1 MDNNNDKKKNN
12 RSGMI
17 FCLAVAVVMLLL
29 FSYMSR
35 QMENSTTQEISY
47 GQFLKLL
54 EEKQV
59 KTVVVQVDRD
69 RYLIEPIEQ
78 PFGDEYGYSI
88 SYYTGIIGEVP
99 LDLLE
104 ESGAVYYR
112 EVVDSSTTIVDIL
125 IAWILPLVL
134 IYGVMWFLFRTITR
148 NSGGMMGGVGK
159 SNAKLYDMEKET
171 GVTFKDVAGQE
182 EAKESVKELV
192 DFLHNPGKYTRIGA
206 KLPKGALLVGPPG
219 TGKTLLA
226 KAVAGEAKVPFF
238 SLTGS
243 DFVEMFV
250 GVGASRVRDLFKQA
264 QQNAP
269 CIVFIDEV
277 DAIGKSRD
285 THYGSSGN
293 DEREQTLNQL

>member
-104 ESGAVYYR
+104 ESGAVY
-112 EVVDSSTTIVDIL
+112 
-125 IAWILPLVL
+125 
-134 IYGVMWFLFRTITR
+134 
-148 NSGGMMGGVGK
+148 
-159 SNAKLYDMEKET
+159 
-171 GVTFKDVAGQE
+171 
-182 EAKESVKELV
+182 
-192 DFLHNPGKYTRIGA
+192 
-206 KLPKGALLVGPPG
+206 
-219 TGKTLLA
+219 
-226 KAVAGEAKVPFF
+226 
-238 SLTGS
+238 
-243 DFVEMFV
+243 
-250 GVGASRVRDLFKQA
+250 
-264 QQNAP
+264 
-269 CIVFIDEV
+269 
-277 DAIGKSRD
+277 
-285 THYGSSGN
+285 
-293 DEREQTLNQL
+293 